1 MNFEDVAL
9 RLGLSKEM
17 LIIIA
22 VEAAILA
29 VSTLIGVPAEKAS
42 KVPL

>member
-17 LIIIA
+17 LVIVA

-29 VSTLIGVPAEKAS
+29 VAALAGVPAEKIS
-42 KVPL
+42 KLPF

>member
-9 RLGLSKEM
+9 RLGLSKEI

-29 VSTLIGVPAEKAS
+29 VSALIGVPAEKVS